1 MFKLK
6 TNLNNNVLLFEQK
19 QKQKLTHYRFL
30 SSSFKLKSAYLVKLV
45 NTIDLKSVPCTG
57 YRFKSDSKQLNK
69 FSLQVS

>member
-6 TNLNNNVLLFEQK
+6 TNLNNNVLLFE